1 MNFEQALPLLREG
14 KRLIRKGEKDPRCVM
29 TLENDRLQKVV
40 KCKVA
45 HYTHAKLAYT
55 LTPNDILANDWEL
68 TK

>member
-14 KRLIRKGEKDPRCVM
+14 KRLIRKCEDDPRCVV

-55 LTPNDILANDWEL
+55 LTPNDIVANDWEL
-68 TK
+68 VK

>member
-14 KRLIRKGEKDPRCVM
+14 KRLTRKGEDDPRCVV
-29 TLENDRLQKVV
+29 TLENNRFYKVI

-55 LTPNDILANDWEL
+55 LTTNDILANDWEL
-68 TK
+68 K